1 MNQDTIAAIATPPG
15 NGGIGIIRMS
25 GPEAERI
32 LNEIFRPAGNGTLP
46 MPNRYLAYGR
56 VADGEETMDECMAV
70 IMRAPGSYT
79 REDVAEIQTHG
90 GTIVLNR
97 VLQLC
102 ITRGARLAEPGEF
115 TRRAFL
121 NGRID
126 LSRAEAVMS
135 LISARGEQQYQSA
148 VRQME
153 GGTADFIRGVSDEL
167 YQLQAG
173 LAACIDYPEEISDE
187 EGAGGLKAGLERL
200 IRNLEEAV
208 DEQGARLIHDGLR
221 ITICGTPN
229 AGKSSLLNALLG
241 QERAIV
247 TNIPGTTRDTV
258 DGEIMLEGIRI
269 LLTDTAGLRETED
282 PIERIGVAR
291 SQQALR
297 SADLVLLVLD
307 GSRKPDE
314 DEKERI
320 RQETGRCIVLINKS
334 DLPQEVTEDEIHEMN
349 PAVQVLT
356 VSAISTD
363 TLQPLKNLLRER
375 IRLDDRMALTQPRHL
390 EAVHRALGY
399 LHSALVTL
407 ETWTPDMAATD
418 LQAAQAA
425 LGEITGDRADEKLLD
440 RVFSEFCV
448 GK

>member
-1 MNQDTIAAIATPPG
+1 MNQDTIAAVATPPG
-15 NGGIGIIRMS
+15 SGGIGIIRMS
-25 GPEAERI
+25 GPDAERI
-32 LNEIFRPAGNGTLP
+32 LNEVFRPSGSQTSPL
-46 MPNRYLAYGR
+46 PNRYLAYGK
-56 VADGEETMDECMAV
+56 VMDGEEILDECMAV

-90 GTIVLNR
+90 GTLVLNR
-97 VLQLC
+97 VLALC
-102 ITRGARLAEPGEF
+102 IGHGARLAEAGEF

-135 LISARGEQQYQSA
+135 LISARGEQAYQSA

-167 YQLQAG
+167 YRLQAG

-187 EGAGGLKAGLERL
+187 EGAGGLKAGLTAL
-200 IRNLEEAV
+200 IRRLEESM

-241 QERAIV
+241 QDRAIV
-247 TNIPGTTRDTV
+247 TDIPGTTRDTV
-258 DGEIMLEGIRI
+258 DGEITLDGIRVH
-269 LLTDTAGLRETED
+269 LTDTAGLRETED
-282 PIERIGVAR
+282 PIERIGVER

-297 SADLVLLVLD
+297 NADLVLLVLD
-307 GSRKPDE
+307 GSREPDGAE
-314 DEKERI
+314 TERI
-320 RQETGRCIVLINKS
+320 REETDRCVVLINKS
-334 DLPQEVTEDEIHEMN
+334 DLPQVIDEDTVRDIN
-349 PAVQVLT
+349 PALKSLT
-356 VSAISTD
+356 VSALD
-363 TLQPLKNLLRER
+363 PETLRPLKDLLRER
-375 IRLDDRMALTQPRHL
+375 VRLSDRMALTQPRHL
-390 EAVHRALGY
+390 EAVRRALGF
-399 LHSALVTL
+399 LRSALVTL
-407 ETWTPDMAATD
+407 DTWTPDMAATD

-425 LGEITGDRADEKLLD
+425 LGEITGDQADEKLLD
-440 RVFSEFCV
+440 RVFAEFCV

>member
-1 MNQDTIAAIATPPG
+1 MPPELLDALLEE
-15 NGGIGIIRMS
+15 NGVT
-25 GPEAERI
+25 GPDAERI
-32 LNEIFRPAGNGTLP
+32 LNEVFRPSGSQTSPL
-46 MPNRYLAYGR
+46 PNRYLAYGK
-56 VADGEETMDECMAV
+56 VMDGEEILDECMAV

-90 GTIVLNR
+90 GTLVLNR
-97 VLQLC
+97 VLALC
-102 ITRGARLAEPGEF
+102 IGHGARLAEAGEF

-135 LISARGEQQYQSA
+135 LISARGEQAYQSA

-167 YQLQAG
+167 YRLQAG

-187 EGAGGLKAGLERL
+187 EGAGGLKAGLTAL
-200 IRNLEEAV
+200 IRRLEESM

-241 QERAIV
+241 QDRAIV
-247 TNIPGTTRDTV
+247 TDIPGTTRDTV
-258 DGEIMLEGIRI
+258 DGEITLDGIRVH
-269 LLTDTAGLRETED
+269 LTDTAGLRETED
-282 PIERIGVAR
+282 PIERIGVER

-297 SADLVLLVLD
+297 NADLVLLVLD
-307 GSRKPDE
+307 GSREPDGAE
-314 DEKERI
+314 TERI
-320 RQETGRCIVLINKS
+320 REETDRCVVLINKS
-334 DLPQEVTEDEIHEMN
+334 DLPQVIDEDTVRDIN
-349 PAVQVLT
+349 PALKSLT
-356 VSAISTD
+356 VSALD
-363 TLQPLKNLLRER
+363 PETLRPLKDLLRER
-375 IRLDDRMALTQPRHL
+375 VRLSDRMALTQPRHL
-390 EAVHRALGY
+390 EAVRRALGF
-399 LHSALVTL
+399 LRSALATL
-407 ETWTPDMAATD
+407 DTWTPDMAATD

-425 LGEITGDRADEKLLD
+425 LGEITGDQADEKLLD
-440 RVFSEFCV
+440 RVFAEFCV